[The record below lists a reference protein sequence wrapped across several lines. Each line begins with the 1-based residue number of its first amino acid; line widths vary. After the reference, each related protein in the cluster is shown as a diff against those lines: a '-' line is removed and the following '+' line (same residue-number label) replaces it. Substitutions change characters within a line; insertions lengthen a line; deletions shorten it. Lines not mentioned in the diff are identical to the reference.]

1 MSSFF
6 LHFFRK
12 IKIKNSV
19 KIYLI
24 KKDKFYYRITKI
36 FFNYRNLFFYCSI
49 YLFSHLT
56 NWLKNKNAIGS
67 ASGYAICNK
76 RESWS
81 KSILS
86 RTFFR
91 RNTRCLSTFE
101 GLFFIGKFS
110 IKINKSNKYYFFLII
125 IFLYIVYLKSYDYT

>member
-36 FFNYRNLFFYCSI
+36 FFNYKNLFFYCSI
-49 YLFSHLT
+49 HLFSHLT
-56 NWLKNKNAIGS
+56 
-67 ASGYAICNK
+67 
-76 RESWS
+76 
-81 KSILS
+81 
-86 RTFFR
+86 
-91 RNTRCLSTFE
+91 
-101 GLFFIGKFS
+101 
-110 IKINKSNKYYFFLII
+110 
-125 IFLYIVYLKSYDYT
+125 D